1 MKVVV
6 MGGAGKVGRY
16 VVRELLRDEDGR
28 PAHDVSVFDRAAS
41 AELPVPQTV
50 GDHADFEAVAKAL
63 EGAEAVIHLSAYPG
77 PGLAPDHV
85 LFQSNVAG
93 TFNVHDAASRMGVRR
108 VVTLSSESILGW
120 TFSTRPFVPDYL
132 PIDEEHPL
140 RPQDAYA
147 LSKEA
152 GEAVARS
159 FTEGAYMETVALR
172 ASWVVSPEEL
182 NQLRVDGGRVVSVF
196 APCNYIDVRDV
207 ATACRL
213 AIEQR
218 LVDDQCFFII
228 ADDSSV
234 AEPLSELLPRLAPW
248 IDDTAKEL
256 TGDRPS
262 ITNEWAKRKLGW
274 APVHSWRRPDI
285 DG

>member
-77 PGLAPDHV
+77 PGLAPDYV
-85 LFQSNVAG
+85 LFQGNVAG

-132 PIDEEHPL
+132 PIDRGTSASPPRCL
-140 RPQDAYA
+140 RAIEGGGRSNRAVVHGGGLHGDRCPP
-147 LSKEA
+147 
-152 GEAVARS
+152 GELGSVAR
-159 FTEGAYMETVALR
+159 GA
-172 ASWVVSPEEL
+172 
-182 NQLRVDGGRVVSVF
+182 
-196 APCNYIDVRDV
+196 
-207 ATACRL
+207 
-213 AIEQR
+213 
-218 LVDDQCFFII
+218 
-228 ADDSSV
+228 
-234 AEPLSELLPRLAPW
+234 
-248 IDDTAKEL
+248 
-256 TGDRPS
+256 
-262 ITNEWAKRKLGW
+262 
-274 APVHSWRRPDI
+274 
-285 DG
+285 